1 MDPSQFLAAL
11 WGENPPGMVNVF
23 TLPERKS
30 SWYSELTSVNR
41 DMQQH
46 LHKEVYTGVALARN
60 LGGRFNTQRRVKE
73 VDAAAIPGVW
83 ADIDVFHQVH
93 KKKENLPPTAEAAQE
108 VMAELPYEPTLIVDS
123 GHGLQYWWLLE
134 NPWVFSGQKEWEQAR
149 RVTQWWHKSINDLF
163 EDKGWVADSV
173 FDLSRIMR
181 VPGTWN
187 NKDPGDRKPVV
198 AIKTDGPRFTI
209 EDFLGLV
216 PPDFVA
222 SPPVAEQ
229 VATGGS
235 RAGTKGLESKVAT
248 AYHSELTIAS
258 DAQPNPVRLEAFLK
272 AAPAFRLTW
281 ERKRSD
287 LRDQSASGYNMSI
300 ACYCVQAGWPDQDV
314 VNAMVYWRA
323 LHKEDLKLLG
333 SYYARTLAKAK
344 RFIEEN
350 RSGRPPVDSV
360 SKTSQRE
367 EPGGESVSDPKERL
381 QRVRLTNDE
390 GRNIED
396 CVLAVKL
403 LNDPPTLLSISNGKG
418 IGVITSP
425 DGKIEMQY
433 CAAERTHLEITR
445 RVQFTK
451 VTGKGIE
458 VPATPAVTLM
468 NLLHRALPPEIPP
481 FNGFKRTPFLWDGS
495 LVTSAGYHAESGYYV
510 DVPAGLNLD
519 LSVESALAVIDEFFG
534 GFPFQGLADKASAYS
549 FILGFPLK
557 PLGNAPG
564 IFVDKPASQTGASLL
579 CRCLAWVIS
588 GRTPVLVT
596 QGRSVGELDKRL
608 ITKLKDQPDS
618 IILDNLNGQLESDM
632 VASGMTDDFFGSR
645 LLSVNADA
653 LVPTRSLGLMFTG
666 NNLTATRE
674 LQNRCFRCRLD
685 ANHPHPETRTNFP
698 HKLPAD
704 VVTHRVTIVSAVSSI
719 VQRWIEEGM
728 PQGNPLLG
736 SFIPYTEALSG
747 LMAFAGMPKLDAN
760 RGAMVN
766 DTTPSW
772 ENLDT
777 LILRWWEKHEAEPVR
792 AIDLLDLAEEL
803 DLKGDTERRLA
814 TSLSRRLGHA
824 LGQVFD
830 VEDGI
835 LVKLIESGRD
845 KKGRAKQGLRYRLIR
860 V

>member
-46 LHKEVYTGVALARN
+46 LHEEVYMGVALARN

-83 ADIDVFHQVH
+83 ADIDVFHEVH

-163 EDKGWVADSV
+163 ED
-173 FDLSRIMR
+173 
-181 VPGTWN
+181 
-187 NKDPGDRKPVV
+187 
-198 AIKTDGPRFTI
+198 
-209 EDFLGLV
+209 
-216 PPDFVA
+216 
-222 SPPVAEQ
+222 
-229 VATGGS
+229 
-235 RAGTKGLESKVAT
+235 
-248 AYHSELTIAS
+248 
-258 DAQPNPVRLEAFLK
+258 
-272 AAPAFRLTW
+272 
-281 ERKRSD
+281 
-287 LRDQSASGYNMSI
+287 
-300 ACYCVQAGWPDQDV
+300 
-314 VNAMVYWRA
+314 
-323 LHKEDLKLLG
+323 LHKEDLKLRG

-403 LNDPPTLLSISNGKG
+403 LNDPPTLLSISDGKG

-425 DGKIEMQY
+425 NGKIGMEY

-534 GFPFQGLADKASAYS
+534 GFPFQGLADKANAYS

-564 IFVDKPASQTGASLL
+564 IFVDKPASQTGATLL

-698 HKLPAD
+698 HQLPAD

-803 DLKGDTERRLA
+803 DLKGDTERSLA